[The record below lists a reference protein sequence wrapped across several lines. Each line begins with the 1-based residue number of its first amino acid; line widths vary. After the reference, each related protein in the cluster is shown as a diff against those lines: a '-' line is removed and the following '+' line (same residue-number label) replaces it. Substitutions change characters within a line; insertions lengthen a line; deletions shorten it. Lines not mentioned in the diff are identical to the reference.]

1 MEPRKSNT
9 VSTDAPQA
17 MSPGRALVLS
27 VLLPCMLYGAVVTI
41 AGDRIFPFFKIPPG
55 REHRAALAIRDNVI
69 PFFKWGTLLFT
80 KGYLEKYY
88 DASWYFTQAARGDGR
103 EEFTAALEQALERYP
118 AVDLYLLAHS
128 NKYVSWVEPLPETLR
143 RRIRFV
149 YNTGC
154 HNQKQGADWLALGAD
169 TYIGHPGVS
178 QSPFLYFFLLR
189 HWLHGATLAEALIT
203 GNRGMEAK
211 FHQAAWLSGGRFDAE
226 RVMRESR
233 ATCAGKAELRLEDL
247 P

>member
-1 MEPRKSNT
+1 MVFHRGC
-9 VSTDAPQA
+9 ARRRQ
-17 MSPGRALVLS
+17 GRVYRRL
-27 VLLPCMLYGAVVTI
+27 
-41 AGDRIFPFFKIPPG
+41 
-55 REHRAALAIRDNVI
+55 
-69 PFFKWGTLLFT
+69 GT
-80 KGYLEKYY
+80 GP
-88 DASWYFTQAARGDGR
+88 
-103 EEFTAALEQALERYP
+103 ERYP

-154 HNQKQGADWLALGAD
+154 HNQKQGRTGSRARTPISA
-169 TYIGHPGVS
+169 IRRES
-178 QSPFLYFFLLR
+178 IPFFYFFCYGTGSTGPPGR
-189 HWLHGATLAEALIT
+189 AAIT

-233 ATCAGKAELRLEDL
+233 ATRGKAELRLEDL